1 LDYHFQLN
9 DKLFQPV
16 LIRRI
21 YFWPQEII
29 QKGVVR
35 QVFLFFFQLIFSI
48 NITDAYNYVWLVSVL
63 LMIKEQNIDQSLT
76 EWLWTVENYQIY
88 SKNQEN
94 FFDS

>member
-1 LDYHFQLN
+1 LASRDHT
-9 DKLFQPV
+9 K
-16 LIRRI
+16 R
-21 YFWPQEII
+21 
-29 QKGVVR
+29 GGSSG
-35 QVFLFFFQLIFSI
+35 FLFFFQLIFSI